1 MVQLVCRKERGRMK
15 YLKQFF
21 IIIAISFIGEVMKEI
36 MPFPVP
42 ASIYGMLIMLAA
54 LGTGIIKLSQ
64 VSDTGDFLIEIMPVM
79 FIPAAAGLLDS
90 WKVLKPVLVPV
101 SVITVVSTVIVMA
114 VSGKVTQFA
123 VRHGKRE
130 KDS

>member
-1 MVQLVCRKERGRMK
+1 MK